1 MYIYTGS
8 HLTAVTDDDNDD
20 DDNARHNSAIT
31 RETYRQQAASLMEQD
46 NRLAHSR
53 NCCWR
58 RMLFGYLATSG
69 EKSDVIFLLGDPNFL

>member
-46 NRLAHSR
+46 NRLAHRKCKSLMKR
-53 NCCWR
+53 SPRLSSVCP
-58 RMLFGYLATSG
+58 ASG
-69 EKSDVIFLLGDPNFL
+69 LKN